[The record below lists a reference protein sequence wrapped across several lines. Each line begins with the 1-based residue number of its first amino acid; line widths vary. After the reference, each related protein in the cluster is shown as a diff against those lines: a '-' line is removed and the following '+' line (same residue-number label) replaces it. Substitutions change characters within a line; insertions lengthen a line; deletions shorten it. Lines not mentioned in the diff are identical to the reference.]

1 MQVVDN
7 CQDINCIYT
16 NSSVGGG
23 NRKRNSSVEL
33 FRILATFLVL
43 IVHLNGWMAG
53 GLVEW
58 NNGDIPMVHKV
69 SQLIIQSLCVV
80 CVNCFLVISGW
91 FGLKLKFAS
100 LWKMWVLLVSIYVP
114 FYLASCIF
122 GKTDFSIIYFAKIM
136 LAFPCESY
144 FVQNYIM
151 LMFISPV
158 LNAFIEYKKEYLT
171 LFSISLFVI
180 EVLMESIFHNKCL
193 YIEEGYSLFHFVMMY
208 MLARTAFIHKEKI
221 MSVKKQWWILGYFI
235 CATVVC
241 LLHFTPYEH
250 NWAYSN
256 PVVIIESF
264 MLFFPFLYCSFQN
277 RIVNWIAGGTFAV
290 YIIQV
295 TSPVTGLLF
304 KYDQYAVE
312 NLPYTFYLPLMILFS
327 FAFFACSLM
336 YNEIMQRI
344 LRVLTNP
351 LGQYLNCKIN
361 KLINTTNNIQ

>member
-1 MQVVDN
+1 
-7 CQDINCIYT
+7 
-16 NSSVGGG
+16 
-23 NRKRNSSVEL
+23 
-33 FRILATFLVL
+33 
-43 IVHLNGWMAG
+43 
-53 GLVEW
+53 
-58 NNGDIPMVHKV
+58 
-69 SQLIIQSLCVV
+69 
-80 CVNCFLVISGW
+80 
-91 FGLKLKFAS
+91 
-100 LWKMWVLLVSIYVP
+100 
-114 FYLASCIF
+114 
-122 GKTDFSIIYFAKIM
+122 
-136 LAFPCESY
+136 
-144 FVQNYIM
+144 
-151 LMFISPV
+151 
-158 LNAFIEYKKEYLT
+158 
-171 LFSISLFVI
+171 
-180 EVLMESIFHNKCL
+180 MESIFHNKCL

-208 MLARTAFIHKEKI
+208 MLARTAYIHKEKI

-312 NLPYTFYLPLMILFS
+312 NLPYTSYLPLLLLFS
-327 FAFFACSLM
+327 LLFFACSLI

-344 LRVLTNP
+344 VRVLTNP
-351 LGQYLNCKIN
+351 LGQYFNCKLN
-361 KLINTTNNIQ
+361 KLINTVKTIQ

>member
-1 MQVVDN
+1 MK
-7 CQDINCIYT
+7 
-16 NSSVGGG
+16 NSAQITVRGGQ
-23 NRKRNSSVEL
+23 NQRNSSVEL

-53 GLVEW
+53 GLVDW
-58 NNGDIPMVHKV
+58 NDGTIPIEHKV

-80 CVNCFLVISGW
+80 CVNCFLIISGW

-100 LWKMWVLLVSIYVP
+100 VWKMWVLLVSIYVP
-114 FYLASCIF
+114 FYLVNCIF
-122 GKTDFSIIYFAKIM
+122 GKMDFSIIYFAKIM

-144 FVQNYIM
+144 FVQNYII

-193 YIEEGYSLFHFVMMY
+193 YIEDGYSLFHFVMMY
-208 MLARTAFIHKEKI
+208 MLARTAFIHKDKI
-221 MSVKKQWWILGYFI
+221 MSVKKQWWILGYFL

-250 NWAYSN
+250 TWAYSN

-264 MLFFPFLYCSFQN
+264 MLFFPFLYSTYHN
-277 RIVNWIAGGTFAV
+277 RFINWIAGGTFAV

-295 TSPVTGLLF
+295 TAPVAEWLF
-304 KYDQYAVE
+304 KYDQYA
-312 NLPYTFYLPLMILFS
+312 LQHFDYMDYLPMMFMFCILF
-327 FAFFACSLM
+327 FAVCQIYNAVLSYIMFSL
-336 YNEIMQRI
+336 
-344 LRVLTNP
+344 TKP
-351 LGQYLNCKIN
+351 LGRLIDK
-361 KLINTTNNIQ
+361 KLSIITKRH

>member
-1 MQVVDN
+1 
-7 CQDINCIYT
+7 
-16 NSSVGGG
+16 
-23 NRKRNSSVEL
+23 
-33 FRILATFLVL
+33 
-43 IVHLNGWMAG
+43 
-53 GLVEW
+53 
-58 NNGDIPMVHKV
+58 
-69 SQLIIQSLCVV
+69 
-80 CVNCFLVISGW
+80 
-91 FGLKLKFAS
+91 
-100 LWKMWVLLVSIYVP
+100 
-114 FYLASCIF
+114 
-122 GKTDFSIIYFAKIM
+122 M

-193 YIEEGYSLFHFVMMY
+193 HIEEGYSLFHFVMMY
-208 MLARTAFIHKEKI
+208 MLARTAYIHKEKI

-277 RIVNWIAGGTFAV
+277 RIVNRIAGGTLAV

-295 TSPVTGLLF
+295 TSPVSGLLF
-304 KYDQYAVE
+304 KYDQLALA
-312 NLPYTFYLPLMILFS
+312 NLSYSIYLPLLFL
-327 FAFFACSLM
+327 FC
-336 YNEIMQRI
+336 
-344 LRVLTNP
+344 
-351 LGQYLNCKIN
+351 
-361 KLINTTNNIQ
+361 